1 MPLIANKKSDLR
13 KLSLKHQAQKQ
24 KQFKTKR
31 PRVAVFDIENG
42 PSLGYF
48 WGKIWE
54 TSILRVEAPWYML
67 CFSYKWLGEK
77 KVYTHALP
85 DYPGY
90 KKNKEDDRALLKDLH
105 KLFDEAD
112 ILIAHN
118 GDRFDI
124 RKTNA
129 RFVIN
134 GMLPPKPYKTID
146 TLKIARRLFHFESN
160 KLGDLGQY
168 FKLGKKLVHTGFDL
182 WARCMRGEDKAWDLM
197 RRYNRR
203 DITLLERVYDRLK
216 PYIVNHPN
224 LGLYTERPDHPEC
237 PTCQSAHVVRR
248 GFAVSRKRQYR
259 QYHCM
264 DCGSWFQGDL
274 IKD

>member
-1 MPLIANKKSDLR
+1 MTHIATKKSDLR
-13 KLSLKHQAQKQ
+13 KLSLQHQAQK
-24 KQFKTKR
+24 KARMATNR
-31 PRVAVFDIENG
+31 PRVAFFDIENG

-48 WGKIWE
+48 WGKLWE
-54 TSILRVEAPWYML
+54 TSILRVEQPWYML
-67 CFSYKWLGEK
+67 SFSYKWMGEK

-90 KKNKEDDRALLKDLH
+90 KRNKEDDSSLLCDLH

-118 GDRFDI
+118 GDRFDV

-129 RFVIN
+129 RFIIN
-134 GMLPPKPYKTID
+134 GMLPPSPYKTID
-146 TLKIARRLFHFESN
+146 TLKVARRHFHFDSN
-160 KLGDLGQY
+160 KLGDLGEY
-168 FKLGKKLVHTGFDL
+168 LKLGKKLVHTGFDL
-182 WARCMRGEDKAWDLM
+182 WARCMRGEPKAWNMM

-203 DITLLERVYDRLK
+203 DIVLLERVYDRLK

-237 PTCQSAHVVRR
+237 PTCRSSHVTRQ
-248 GFAVSRKRQYR
+248 GFRVSRSRKYR
-259 QYHCM
+259 QYKCM
-264 DCGSWFQGDL
+264 DCGSWSQGAL
-274 IKD
+274 IKE